1 MVGDATYTDYGLR
14 LLRGNSGA
22 NAQSQITHRGTGDF
36 LISAA
41 EAASIKI
48 KQALVLQLKD

>member
-1 MVGDATYTDYGLR
+1 MGKGQTGNHYAYIDMVGDATYTDYGLR

-36 LISAA
+36 LYQCS
-41 EAASIKI
+41 
-48 KQALVLQLKD
+48 